1 MHVRVYFVEKE
12 NQSGSW
18 PSKVAITALKHR
30 TQSACHE
37 RLQKPPPLQHIPSTR
52 LICTV
57 PGLSPQLVCQ
67 FLAPVLL
74 PTTVSRASCHL
85 LSCSGTQ
92 THQSSA
98 SLWHFTTIV
107 SHLCPSP
114 ARALPGSQP
123 PALAKLPV
131 PHPAM
136 HLRAWFPAFFHP
148 FIKNGCWMKG
158 FTQQTELR
166 FRATNV
172 RFHNTLPIKL
182 KVTSPAARTRG
193 WDHRFPKSKW
203 KWHLKLFFSFS

>member
-1 MHVRVYFVEKE
+1 MHGRVYFVEKE

-98 SLWHFTTIV
+98 SLWHFTTVV

-131 PHPAM
+131 PHPAT
-136 HLRAWFPAFFHP
+136 HLRATALISCVFPSLH
-148 FIKNGCWMKG
+148 KKWMLDER
-158 FTQQTELR
+158 FYTANRTEIQGYKCQISQHS
-166 FRATNV
+166 T
-172 RFHNTLPIKL
+172 HKTESHI
-182 KVTSPAARTRG
+182 TSSMNQG
-193 WDHRFPKSKW
+193 MGSQI
-203 KWHLKLFFSFS
+203 S